1 MRYAFLIILSGLKF
15 CTRLFLKAFL
25 LWRLRDGVLMKSSK
39 VPTRQIATCLSLL
52 LCLSIIP
59 TYNAAARGAAW
70 QANTTDLSPRDSI
83 KVLIEVVP
91 GIHFRGIMEKVNRTN
106 GVVQYHLRQMEH
118 SREVFA
124 VNYGHLKGYFS
135 SSMRKLKKK
144 ELLVLIAV
152 RHPIRNA
159 IIEALLESPQ
169 TLNELAAICGAEAN
183 KVLFHVQ
190 KLSEAGIIIP
200 LEGSKFGIAGDIVN
214 VLHRFAF
221 TTALPAIHS

>member
-1 MRYAFLIILSGLKF
+1 MRYTFLTILSGQKF

-25 LWRLRDGVLMKSSK
+25 LWRLRVGVLMKSSK
-39 VPTRQIATCLSLL
+39 VHARQVVTCLSLL
-52 LCLSIIP
+52 VCLSLIP
-59 TYNAAARGAAW
+59 AYNTAARGAAW

-83 KVLIEVVP
+83 KALIEVVP
-91 GIHFRGIMEKVNRTN
+91 GIHFRGIMETVNRTN

-135 SSMRKLKKK
+135 SSMRKLTKK
-144 ELLVLIAV
+144 ELLALIAV
-152 RHPIRNA
+152 RHPIRNV
-159 IIEALLESPQ
+159 IIETLLESPQ
-169 TLNELAAICGAEAN
+169 TLNEVAAICGAEAN

-190 KLSEAGIIIP
+190 KLSEAGIINS

-221 TTALPAIHS
+221 ATALPTIHS